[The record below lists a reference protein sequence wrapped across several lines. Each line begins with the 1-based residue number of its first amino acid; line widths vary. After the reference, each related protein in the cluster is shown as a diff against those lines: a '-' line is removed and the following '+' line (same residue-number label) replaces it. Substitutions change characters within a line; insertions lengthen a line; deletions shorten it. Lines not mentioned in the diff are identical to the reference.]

1 MDESVIHAG
10 RPYGGCTILYK
21 LSCTEKY
28 PIYLGDSKRTSFI
41 NSLHAL

>member
-21 LSCTEKY
+21 SSCTEIY
-28 PIYLGDSKRTSFI
+28 PIYLGFQRGQMEIKLF
-41 NSLHAL
+41 